1 MWNNLLNPFIN
12 PHQSDSE
19 NSYQSV
25 EEENEVGPE
34 LVSPRR
40 PHQSPTASPRALL
53 VPDPPEVAE
62 VLAEAGRQLRNLP
75 DRVRRRE
82 EAARVANMPEPE
94 VVNFEDENQRDEAQA
109 MQNAFRHLEKFNWD
123 PNDLKFTFQK
133 LEIKMSAVGV
143 RKQYTKFQVLS
154 TIIPKVVEDEVKEL
168 LTKKETEYP
177 ENNAYKLLKS
187 KIIKIFGP
195 KPEEAVSRALGRV
208 LTGLPSQL
216 ARALVNDL
224 CKHDL
229 QCDCCPDIILTI
241 WKRQLPGY
249 VCAGIAHC
257 TFSKATF
264 DSVVSLADNIY
275 TSNRPNPAVA
285 AYSVAAVSSGSGTVG
300 GGAVSPSYLNETQ
313 PGLTYPVPE
322 VNAVSRGGRG
332 GRGFRGGR
340 GGRGGGRGG
349 RGGQQQSSG
358 ASAPKHKGTKH
369 PDLPEGDW
377 QGCSMHFRHGKNAY
391 FCSEPTTC
399 PWKNVFIPKPQK

>member
-1 MWNNLLNPFIN
+1 M
-12 PHQSDSE
+12 
-19 NSYQSV
+19 
-25 EEENEVGPE
+25 
-34 LVSPRR
+34 
-40 PHQSPTASPRALL
+40 
-53 VPDPPEVAE
+53 
-62 VLAEAGRQLRNLP
+62 
-75 DRVRRRE
+75 
-82 EAARVANMPEPE
+82 
-94 VVNFEDENQRDEAQA
+94 
-109 MQNAFRHLEKFNWD
+109 
-123 PNDLKFTFQK
+123 
-133 LEIKMSAVGV
+133 
-143 RKQYTKFQVLS
+143 
-154 TIIPKVVEDEVKEL
+154 EDEVKEL

-358 ASAPKHKGTKH
+358 ASAPKYKGTKH
-369 PDLPEGDW
+369 PDLPEGDR